1 MIAQF
6 FWLTLFSLTA
16 KAALSISF
24 DEEETDVNPAFCK
37 ILCLVSLLYCFLLDK
52 SLFGFNLTP
61 IQMALCAG
69 LTCLVLTMLFLHA
82 QARPD

>member
-37 ILCLVSLLYCFLLDK
+37 ILCLVSLIYCFMLDQ
-52 SLFGFNLTP
+52 SLFGFHLSP
-61 IQMALCAG
+61 IQLGLCMG
-69 LTCLVLTMLFLHA
+69 LACLVFTMLLLHA
-82 QARPD
+82 QSPS